1 MQWGSDT
8 YRRGALERLDD
19 ARILK
24 DAGRYAL
31 SMYVAG
37 LAVEGMLRS
46 LHWIKS
52 REFDEKHD
60 LKRIAVRVESLGL
73 LRSEGRDEGFVSRI
87 QGIARRWS
95 NVLRFA
101 GYDQLERFLWSIGEI
116 RRRDEEGEIRRVC
129 REHFD
134 RCSEVVRRCEVLMK
148 RQTGGRS

>member
-24 DAGRYAL
+24 DSQRYSL

-46 LHWIKS
+46 LCWLKS
-52 REFDEKHD
+52 KEFDEKHD
-60 LKRIAVRVESLGL
+60 LKRIAVRIESLGL
-73 LRSEGRDEGFVSRI
+73 LRQGRDDDFVSKVQRV
-87 QGIARRWS
+87 ARRWS

-101 GYDQLERFLWSIGEI
+101 DYDQIEGFLWDIGEL
-116 RRRDEEGEIRRVC
+116 RRREQGEVRQVC
-129 REHFD
+129 GEHFD
-134 RCSEVVRRCEVLMK
+134 NCSEIVRRCVVLWT
-148 RQTGGRS
+148 RHTGGQT